1 MVLLAAT
8 SPERAADPSRQ
19 SLRKRFR
26 SILLSGVALTIP
38 LIVTLIVLQF
48 VVNFIL
54 GSIGPAATF
63 VSRALGFG
71 QVDPLVLRL
80 AAVGTLVGLVFVV
93 GLIAHVRQGDEIEE
107 LFDAAMES
115 IPAVGSVYTSFN
127 EMTEMLVSND
137 TRSFQEVKLV
147 EYPTEGS
154 YSLAF
159 VTADSPPEVETA
171 TDHEGMQTLFLPMA
185 PNPVMGG
192 YVLHVS
198 ADRVYDVD
206 LSVEE
211 GIRSIVT
218 SGVATGE
225 AHEHDAELVDL
236 GRIRQQALAELDVVQ
251 EHAHRDYATVHPD
264 HDPGEVGDDASTDKP
279 NAPGDN
285 GDGPRDESTGDAE
298 GGNDSRGESA
308 ERAEDAA
315 DERVRE

>member
-1 MVLLAAT
+1 MVLLATT
-8 SPERAADPSRQ
+8 SPERAASRSSP
-19 SLRKRFR
+19 SLRDRLR
-26 SILLSGVALTIP
+26 SILFSGLALTIP

-48 VVNFIL
+48 VVNFVL

-71 QVDPLVLRL
+71 QVDPLVLRI

-93 GLIAHVRQGDEIEE
+93 GLVAHVRQGDEIEE
-107 LFDAAMES
+107 LFDAVMES

-137 TRSFQEVKLV
+137 TRCFQEVKLV
-147 EYPTEGS
+147 EFPVEGS

-159 VTADSPPEVETA
+159 VTADSPAEVETA
-171 TDHEGMQTLFLPMA
+171 TDHEEMETLFLPMA

-198 ADRVYDVD
+198 PDRVHDVD

-236 GRIRQQALAELDVVQ
+236 GDIRQQARAELDVVKD
-251 EHAHRDYATVHPD
+251 HARRDYAAVHPD
-264 HDPGEVGDDASTDKP
+264 HDPEEVGDDSENEPDDRADRTDDATDEPATHAEKD
-279 NAPGDN
+279 GDEQA
-285 GDGPRDESTGDAE
+285 RQ
-298 GGNDSRGESA
+298 
-308 ERAEDAA
+308 
-315 DERVRE
+315 

>member
-1 MVLLAAT
+1 MPLLATT
-8 SPERAADPSRQ
+8 SPGRAVNRSAP
-19 SLRKRFR
+19 SLRKRLR

-48 VVNFIL
+48 VVNFVL
-54 GSIGPAATF
+54 GSISPAATF

-71 QVDPLVLRL
+71 QVDPLVLHL
-80 AAVGTLVGLVFVV
+80 AAIGTLVGLVFVV
-93 GLIAHVRQGDEIEE
+93 GLVAHVRQGDEIEE
-107 LFDAAMES
+107 LFDAVMES

-147 EYPTEGS
+147 EFPVEGS

-159 VTADSPPEVETA
+159 VTADSPAEVETA
-171 TDHEGMQTLFLPMA
+171 TDHDEMETLFLPMA

-198 ADRVYDVD
+198 TDRVHDVD

-225 AHEHDAELVDL
+225 THEHDAELVDL
-236 GRIRQQALAELDVVQ
+236 GDIRQQAMAELDVVK
-251 EHAHRDYATVHPD
+251 EHARRDYAAVHPD
-264 HDPGEVGDDASTDKP
+264 RDPEAVGDDDSA
-279 NAPGDN
+279 
-285 GDGPRDESTGDAE
+285 DGPDD
-298 GGNDSRGESA
+298 SA
-308 ERAEDAA
+308 ESGDDPTDDAEDAG
-315 DERVRE
+315 DEQTRQ

>member
-1 MVLLAAT
+1 MPLLATT
-8 SPERAADPSRQ
+8 SPGRAVNRSAP
-19 SLRKRFR
+19 SLRKRLR

-48 VVNFIL
+48 VVNFVL
-54 GSIGPAATF
+54 GSISPAATF

-71 QVDPLVLRL
+71 QVDPLVLHL
-80 AAVGTLVGLVFVV
+80 AAIGTLVGLVFVV
-93 GLIAHVRQGDEIEE
+93 GLVAHVRQGNEIEE
-107 LFDAAMES
+107 LFDAVMES

-127 EMTEMLVSND
+127 EMTEMLISND

-147 EYPTEGS
+147 EFPVEGS

-159 VTADSPPEVETA
+159 VTADSPAEVETA
-171 TDHEGMQTLFLPMA
+171 TDHDEMQTLFLPMA

-198 ADRVYDVD
+198 TDRVHDVD

-225 AHEHDAELVDL
+225 THEHDAELVDL
-236 GRIRQQALAELDVVQ
+236 GDIRQQAMAELDVVK
-251 EHAHRDYATVHPD
+251 EHARRDYAAVHPD
-264 HDPGEVGDDASTDKP
+264 RDPEEVRDADS
-279 NAPGDN
+279 A
-285 GDGPRDESTGDAE
+285 DGPDD
-298 GGNDSRGESA
+298 SA
-308 ERAEDAA
+308 ERGDDPTDDAEDAD
-315 DERVRE
+315 DEQARR

>member
-1 MVLLAAT
+1 MVLLATT
-8 SPERAADPSRQ
+8 SPERAASRSSP
-19 SLRKRFR
+19 SLRDRLR

-48 VVNFIL
+48 VVNFVL

-71 QVDPLVLRL
+71 QVDPLVLRI

-93 GLIAHVRQGDEIEE
+93 GLVAHVRQGDEIEE
-107 LFDAAMES
+107 LFDAVMES

-137 TRSFQEVKLV
+137 TRCFQEVKLV
-147 EYPTEGS
+147 EFPVEGS

-159 VTADSPPEVETA
+159 VTADSPAEVETA
-171 TDHEGMQTLFLPMA
+171 TDHEEMETLFLPMA

-198 ADRVYDVD
+198 PDRVYDVE

-236 GRIRQQALAELDVVQ
+236 GDIRQQARAELDVVKD
-251 EHAHRDYATVHPD
+251 HARRDYAAVHPD
-264 HDPGEVGDDASTDKP
+264 RDPEEVGDDSENEPD
-279 NAPGDN
+279 D
-285 GDGPRDESTGDAE
+285 
-298 GGNDSRGESA
+298 
-308 ERAEDAA
+308 RAEQAGDRADRTDDAT
-315 DERVRE
+315 DEPATHAEEDGDEQARQ

>member
-1 MVLLAAT
+1 MVLLATT
-8 SPERAADPSRQ
+8 SPERAASRSSP
-19 SLRKRFR
+19 SLRDRLR
-26 SILLSGVALTIP
+26 SILFSGLALTIP

-48 VVNFIL
+48 VVNFVL

-71 QVDPLVLRL
+71 QVDPLVLRI

-93 GLIAHVRQGDEIEE
+93 GLVAHVRQGDEIEE
-107 LFDAAMES
+107 LFDAVMES
-115 IPAVGSVYTSFN
+115 IPAIGSVYTSFN
-127 EMTEMLVSND
+127 EMTD
-137 TRSFQEVKLV
+137 V
-147 EYPTEGS
+147 EYPLEGS

-159 VTADSPPEVETA
+159 VTADSPPEVEAA
-171 TDHEGMQTLFLPMA
+171 TDHEEMQTLFLPMA

-198 ADRVYDVD
+198 PDCVYDVD

-236 GRIRQQALAELDVVQ
+236 GDIRQQARAELDVVKD
-251 EHAHRDYATVHPD
+251 HARRDYAAVHPD
-264 HDPGEVGDDASTDKP
+264 RDPEEVGDDSENEPD
-279 NAPGDN
+279 D
-285 GDGPRDESTGDAE
+285 
-298 GGNDSRGESA
+298 
-308 ERAEDAA
+308 RAEQAGDRADRTDDAT
-315 DERVRE
+315 DEPATHAEEDGDEQARQ

>member
-1 MVLLAAT
+1 MPLLATT
-8 SPERAADPSRQ
+8 SPGRAVSRSAP
-19 SLRKRFR
+19 SLRKRLR

-48 VVNFIL
+48 VVNFVL

-71 QVDPLVLRL
+71 QVDPLVLRI

-93 GLIAHVRQGDEIEE
+93 GLVAHVRQGDEIEE
-107 LFDAAMES
+107 LFDAVMES

-127 EMTEMLVSND
+127 EMTEMLISND

-147 EYPTEGS
+147 EFPVEGS

-159 VTADSPPEVETA
+159 VTADSPAEVETA
-171 TDHEGMQTLFLPMA
+171 TDHDEMQTLFLPMA

-198 ADRVYDVD
+198 TDRVHDVD

-225 AHEHDAELVDL
+225 THEHDAELVDL
-236 GRIRQQALAELDVVQ
+236 GDIRQQARAELDVVK
-251 EHAHRDYATVHPD
+251 EHARRDYAAVHPD
-264 HDPGEVGDDASTDKP
+264 RDPEAVRDADSADGPDDSAESGDDPTD
-279 NAPGDN
+279 
-285 GDGPRDESTGDAE
+285 DG
-298 GGNDSRGESA
+298 
-308 ERAEDAA
+308 EDAG
-315 DERVRE
+315 DEQARQ